1 MKQDP
6 RLSRTPLIDASV
18 FVCLTPVKWM
28 RLGKKTGSEFL
39 TPKKVLLH
47 QVRMSFFPSRDRC
60 VKSEFYC
67 ALSTCT
73 IKRPSESTHASD
85 VYPTMTTTRGRF
97 EFFSFVRER
106 ERVNWAGSDR
116 AMNDRFSFI
125 RNTLLFFVSPGR
137 RTRQRRIVRRGSRA
151 GLVLMR
157 PELFQLLLLD
167 ANRYSR
173 ARSPRANDRN
183 K

>member
-125 RNTLLFFVSPGR
+125 RDTLLFFCFSRPKNTPKADRSARLAR
-137 RTRQRRIVRRGSRA
+137 RTCFNEARALSTTPPRREQ
-151 GLVLMR
+151 VL
-157 PELFQLLLLD
+157 
-167 ANRYSR
+167 
-173 ARSPRANDRN
+173 ARSFSTR
-183 K
+183 